1 MPTKVLIVDDSS
13 FFRKRLKEIIES
25 DPTMSVV
32 GEAKDGKEGV
42 DMTVKL
48 RPDVITMDVEMPVMD
63 GITSVK
69 EIMAKC
75 PTPVLMFSSLTH
87 EGASATFKALEA
99 GAIDFMPKNFD
110 DIAHRREDATKA
122 LIQSI
127 KTVSRSRVRR
137 VVSST
142 LSSARPATS
151 TVASARLATT
161 TAARP
166 SLATATTA
174 RPGAASTLSRPSTL
188 ASRTAPAS
196 APASSSASATS
207 GAALGQFKKIS
218 DLLVQDPG
226 VPAAAKKFTFG
237 DHKAET
243 TAFRKSG
250 KTHKI
255 VAIGSSTGGPIALQE
270 IIPKL
275 PKLNVPVIVVQHMP
289 GSFTQT
295 FASRLDGMSQLHVV
309 EGKDGD
315 ILEPGTCYI
324 APGGKQ
330 MIFEKVGVQ
339 TRIRIIT
346 DQGKLTYNPCVDV
359 TFASLAQIYDS
370 KVLGMILTGMGSDG
384 CEGCSILK
392 KKGSVIWAQN
402 EETCVVYGMPQAIV
416 NAGVAELVLPL
427 QEIAPSIVK
436 EMSQY

>member
-218 DLLVQDPG
+218 DLLVQ
-226 VPAAAKKFTFG
+226 VLVYQQQLKSS
-237 DHKAET
+237 HLVT
-243 TAFRKSG
+243 TRLKLLHSESQARLIRLLLSAVQPVVLLRFRK
-250 KTHKI
+250 
-255 VAIGSSTGGPIALQE
+255 LF
-270 IIPKL
+270 L
-275 PKLNVPVIVVQHMP
+275 
-289 GSFTQT
+289 SF
-295 FASRLDGMSQLHVV
+295 
-309 EGKDGD
+309 
-315 ILEPGTCYI
+315 
-324 APGGKQ
+324 
-330 MIFEKVGVQ
+330 
-339 TRIRIIT
+339 
-346 DQGKLTYNPCVDV
+346 
-359 TFASLAQIYDS
+359 
-370 KVLGMILTGMGSDG
+370 
-384 CEGCSILK
+384 
-392 KKGSVIWAQN
+392 QN
-402 EETCVVYGMPQAIV
+402 LMF
-416 NAGVAELVLPL
+416 L
-427 QEIAPSIVK
+427 
-436 EMSQY
+436 

>member
-359 TFASLAQIYDS
+359 TFASFRMRQLMRS
-370 KVLGMILTGMGSDG
+370 
-384 CEGCSILK
+384 
-392 KKGSVIWAQN
+392 
-402 EETCVVYGMPQAIV
+402 MPH
-416 NAGVAELVLPL
+416 
-427 QEIAPSIVK
+427 
-436 EMSQY
+436 

>member
-226 VPAAAKKFTFG
+226 VRLIRLLLSAVQPVVLLR
-237 DHKAET
+237 
-243 TAFRKSG
+243 FRK
-250 KTHKI
+250 
-255 VAIGSSTGGPIALQE
+255 LF
-270 IIPKL
+270 L
-275 PKLNVPVIVVQHMP
+275 
-289 GSFTQT
+289 SF
-295 FASRLDGMSQLHVV
+295 
-309 EGKDGD
+309 
-315 ILEPGTCYI
+315 
-324 APGGKQ
+324 
-330 MIFEKVGVQ
+330 
-339 TRIRIIT
+339 
-346 DQGKLTYNPCVDV
+346 
-359 TFASLAQIYDS
+359 
-370 KVLGMILTGMGSDG
+370 
-384 CEGCSILK
+384 
-392 KKGSVIWAQN
+392 QN
-402 EETCVVYGMPQAIV
+402 LMF
-416 NAGVAELVLPL
+416 L
-427 QEIAPSIVK
+427 
-436 EMSQY
+436 

>member
-309 EGKDGD
+309 EGKDAVKKKID
-315 ILEPGTCYI
+315 ELILKGNEKTVKENDTLEILLVANEMLCRGFSFLPVDLYLSRAFEYI
-324 APGGKQ
+324 IEDNK
-330 MIFEKVGVQ
+330 
-339 TRIRIIT
+339 IRLPFSSLKGLGET
-346 DQGKLTYNPCVDV
+346 AAKKLQSCALDGEYISIEDLVSRTG
-359 TFASLAQIYDS
+359 IS
-370 KVLGMILTGMGSDG
+370 KVVVQCLKDMGA
-384 CEGCSILK
+384 LK
-392 KKGSVIWAQN
+392 N
-402 EETCVVYGMPQAIV
+402 MPETSQ
-416 NAGVAELVLPL
+416 
-427 QEIAPSIVK
+427 
-436 EMSQY
+436 MSLLNF